1 MATTSLPEF
10 VETLGK
16 AVFTSMA
23 RNETALKKI
32 LKNLAMLR
40 PRLTIDEITGAPSVT
55 LSVASGQEAVN
66 SLELIFSYFNNQKTQ
81 FVLALDEFQQVTE
94 YPEKN
99 IEALLR
105 SFVQQS
111 ANVTIVFSGSRKHI
125 LTGIFSNPE
134 RPFYNSTQLLEIG
147 KINSES
153 YSGFIAERFS
163 SPSRSITAGAI
174 EMILAITSL
183 HTYYVQFICNRLYS
197 AFRKIDIDQV
207 KIILFRVINENEPVY
222 GGYINLITNF
232 QFRVLRAIAVNNGV
246 RNPTSS
252 EFIDK
257 YNLGAASSVSLAV
270 KSLEDKGFISCDNQI
285 FNLNDQF
292 FRQWLIYKAI

>member
-1 MATTSLPEF
+1 MESNPFLISGYISPDYFCDREKEAETITEAVLNKRHMTLFSPRRIGKTGLIRHVFYLNSKEKHFNPVYADIIATTSLPEF

-111 ANVTIVFSGSRKHI
+111 SNVTIVFSGSRKHI
-125 LTGIFSNPE
+125 LTGIFSDPE

-163 SPSRSITAGAI
+163 SPSRSG
-174 EMILAITSL
+174 
-183 HTYYVQFICNRLYS
+183 C
-197 AFRKIDIDQV
+197 
-207 KIILFRVINENEPVY
+207 
-222 GGYINLITNF
+222 
-232 QFRVLRAIAVNNGV
+232 
-246 RNPTSS
+246 
-252 EFIDK
+252 
-257 YNLGAASSVSLAV
+257 AST
-270 KSLEDKGFISCDNQI
+270 
-285 FNLNDQF
+285 
-292 FRQWLIYKAI
+292 